1 MRSKNTMTNDVLLE
15 IKKFHRLKQLKED
28 LKELGLLGKV
38 KTTLDEIKKEEEEKD
53 KETILKSIGTEIPLS
68 RFIRF
73 PKEDTLL

>member
-1 MRSKNTMTNDVLLE
+1 MTNDVLLE

-38 KTTLDEIKKEEEEKD
+38 KTTLDEIKKEEEKD